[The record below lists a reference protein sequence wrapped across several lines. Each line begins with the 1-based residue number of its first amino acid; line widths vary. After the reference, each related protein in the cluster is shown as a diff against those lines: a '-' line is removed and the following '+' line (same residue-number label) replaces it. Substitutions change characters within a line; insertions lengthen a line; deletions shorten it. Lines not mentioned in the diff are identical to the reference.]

1 MDKEQKKETI
11 NQYKKSEKDTGSSDV
26 QIALLTG
33 RINQL
38 TGHLVTHPHDAHCKR
53 GLFKLVGHRR
63 RLLAYVNNQDVSRY
77 RTLISRLG
85 LRK

>member
-1 MDKEQKKETI
+1 LEKAKKNETI
-11 NQYKKSEKDTGSSDV
+11 NQYKLRDGDTGSSEV
-26 QIALLTG
+26 QVALLTG
-33 RINQL
+33 RINEL
-38 TGHLVTHPHDAHCKR
+38 TGHLVAHPHDYHCKR

-77 RTLISRLG
+77 RNLISRLG